1 MKKIKYILIIITCII
16 ICILLGT
23 STVDMLFAKY
33 DERGFKIANMKIY
46 KINKA
51 IENEDLGE
59 VKRLIKHTN
68 LNKLPLVVVKFED
81 RFDPKWEDDTY
92 QDYIIYYDNFTP
104 LTKACLYG
112 DEKIIRLLLDNGA
125 DVNYREPLN
134 KDTPLIYLLRSY
146 WSIDSKD
153 IETIKILLEYGADSK
168 NIKNKIGYTALD
180 YAKKSKNK
188 ILINLLS

>member
-1 MKKIKYILIIITCII
+1 MKKINYILIIITCII
-16 ICILLGT
+16 TCIFLGT
-23 STVDMLFAKY
+23 SIADMLFAKY

-51 IENEDLGE
+51 IENEDFRE

-68 LNKLPLVVVKFED
+68 LNKLPLAVVKFED
-81 RFDPKWEDDTY
+81 RFDPEWEDDTY
-92 QDYIIYYDNFTP
+92 QDYSIYYDNFTP

-112 DEKIIRLLLDNGA
+112 NKEIIRLLIKKGA

-146 WSIDSKD
+146 WSIDNKD
-153 IETIKILLEYGADSK
+153 IETIKLLLEYGADSN